1 MKKIEGDAEKC
12 DCIHVHEDIVE
23 KVNDRMPAEDDL
35 DDLADF
41 FKIFGDT
48 TRIKILYVL
57 LCSEMCVCDLAQI
70 LNMTQSA
77 ISHQLRV
84 LKQMDLVKSRREGK
98 TIFYSLADGHITT
111 ILSQGL
117 DHIQEDEV
125 R

>member
-1 MKKIEGDAEKC
+1 MEGFPQTSRE
-12 DCIHVHEDIVE
+12 HVVPTEE
-23 KVNDRMPAEDDL
+23 MLN
-35 DDLADF
+35 DLAELY
-41 FKIFGDT
+41 KIFGDS
-48 TRIKILYVL
+48 TRIKILYTLFDQARGVG
-57 LCSEMCVCDLAQI
+57 EIAQE
-70 LNMTQSA
+70 LHMTVSA

>member
-1 MKKIEGDAEKC
+1 M
-12 DCIHVHEDIVE
+12 E
-23 KVNDRMPAEDDL
+23 KVNARMPAEDDL

-48 TRIKILYVL
+48 TRIKMLYVL